1 MAQESRLAIVIDSRN
16 ARQQIDQLRTSLNS
30 LGDAGGEATVN
41 VRGLGTAAR
50 AAGSALAAL
59 GVGAVARE
67 VLRMTDAFKNMQGSL
82 ALVSTSSQ
90 NANESFQKLL
100 AMANNTGSSLQSTVS
115 LYTRLANATRGAGY
129 TQEQMLNVTDA
140 LNKAFVISGA
150 TMQEASN
157 AAIQLSQ
164 GLASGTLRGEEL
176 NSVMEQGPRITRAL
190 ADYLGVTNGQIRQL
204 AADGK
209 ITGDV
214 VTNALLKSLTSLN
227 AELAKMPRTFE
238 QASQALK
245 NNFLAAIGQINVDP
259 VVSSV
264 DALAKSLAQPDV
276 VMGIQRIANGL
287 GSLVA
292 VGGDGLKTVVENTD
306 ALIAVAGAYAT
317 KVGVGLVSSLALS
330 AKARL
335 ADTAAANQQLV
346 AARQGELAAAS
357 EAVAIHSVT
366 VATAEASLARAIYAR
381 SEAMAA
387 AQTELSSVKQLKAV
401 AAQLAADRQLE
412 IQRLQAQITNTGLT
426 ASHTR
431 LAEIR
436 TAEAAI
442 ANQLA
447 TAEGRLAASRQAE
460 LATGAVVGQQTVAL
474 NAVRTDGVAILGAQT
489 AAQNALNAA
498 ERQGVIG
505 RTAGAA
511 TLAAFGGPLGLIT
524 LGLSAAAGAA
534 IYFASSTD
542 TATKALIDQSL
553 TLDDSIAKFRELSAE
568 QQRFQSAKWM
578 EAQRDAAKDAGGAL
592 NEYFTRA
599 FDGLNSLGVSG
610 IESAD
615 TFKRMFE
622 EVRNGQRSL
631 DSLTGWLT
639 SNTRISGVYRD
650 ELVKI
655 GAEYSATNQKADDYA
670 RLLGRSKTETDGAAS
685 SATSLAS
692 AQKASAAA
700 VGGGAQ
706 AWDKYIAQLTQTR
719 DLVGANTAQEAA
731 YTAAK
736 AGFNSR
742 QIEYARLIG
751 EQTDLL
757 KKYEEAVK
765 EGKKADQER
774 LKVQLTASITASEA
788 IKTQMESQGRS
799 MKTMAEN
806 AESSAKRQVDAIQTV
821 IDQTV
826 RYAKGLSLVEKYEP
840 KQSLQGASLLTFGQV
855 KPAAQAK
862 APAKTKTVS
871 EMVQEVLDQIDG
883 NTTEKTKKP
892 AGEKGLSS
900 KLNEAQSAFD
910 NLYRAAQPAR
920 FALQEYVER
929 QSQLELLLSKGKI
942 TQEQYNEA
950 LAQSSIN
957 YAAAIKGAQGL
968 TQAEQYRAQLERQ
981 LSGQR
986 SEYSIAAAGV
996 GMGDQQTQRMQQRVQ
1011 LEQQTNDRILQLR
1024 TELANATSEKQRQDL
1039 QAQIDLEQ
1047 EYLPK
1052 RLEALQTGFAQYD
1065 AAISSPLNGWNAAL
1079 ANFQT
1084 NAANVAG
1091 QTQSLFTSAFG
1102 TITSG
1107 VGSAF
1112 EKMALDGQT
1121 FGESVSQIT
1130 RSLIGGVINS
1140 LGQMAAQWAVNQAIQ
1155 IAFGKTRQVM
1165 AAEEMARIAA
1175 QKTAESAGAA
1185 TVAAAKVTA
1194 DGISTASSL
1203 TAIAKTTTAQ
1213 VAAAGTTLAAWLPAA
1228 LVASVGTFG
1237 AAAIVGGTAL
1247 LAAFALIK
1255 GFSTGGYVSG
1265 SGTGTSDSIPA
1276 RLSNGEFVVNA
1287 KATARNRELLEA
1299 INSNERVSFAGE
1311 NISVMRSQSGQGAN
1325 QPSQQ
1330 TNVIVNLVQDQ
1341 QRAGSVQQRTRD
1353 DGTVQVDAFVADIWG
1368 GGEMSQALEGAYGLR
1383 RSGG

>member
-1 MAQESRLAIVIDSRN
+1 MAQESRLSIVIDSRN

-82 ALVSTSSQ
+82 ALVSTSTA
-90 NANESFQKLL
+90 NASESFQKLL
-100 AMANNTGSSLQSTVS
+100 AMANNTGSSLESTVS

-245 NNFLAAIGQINVDP
+245 NNFLAAVGQINVDP

-264 DALAKSLAQPDV
+264 DALAASLAQPDV

-387 AQTELSSVKQLKAV
+387 TQTELSSVKQLKAV
-401 AAQLAADRQLE
+401 SAQLAADRQLE
-412 IQRLQAQITNTGLT
+412 IQRLQAQITNAGLT

-447 TAEGRLAASRQAE
+447 AAEGRLAASRQAE

-498 ERQGVIG
+498 EQRGIAA
-505 RTAGAA
+505 RTAGSAA
-511 TLAAFGGPLGLIT
+511 LSAFGGPLGLIT
-524 LGLSAAAGAA
+524 LGLSVAAGAA

-542 TATKALIDQSL
+542 TATEALIDQNL

-568 QQRFQSAKWM
+568 QKRFQSSKWM
-578 EAQRDAAKDAGGAL
+578 DAQRDAARDASSAL
-592 NEYFTRA
+592 NDYFTRA
-599 FDGLNSLGVSG
+599 FDGLNSLGASG
-610 IESAD
+610 VESAE
-615 TFKRMFE
+615 TFKSMFA

-639 SNTRISGVYRD
+639 SNTQISSVYRD
-650 ELVKI
+650 ELVKL
-655 GAEYSATNQKADDYA
+655 GAEYSASSQKADDYA
-670 RLLGRSKTETDGAAS
+670 RLLDRSKTATDGAAS

-706 AWDKYIAQLTQTR
+706 AWDKYISQLTQAR

-736 AGFNSR
+736 AGFNS
-742 QIEYARLIG
+742 QQVEYARLIG
-751 EQTDLL
+751 QQTDLL

-765 EGKKADQER
+765 DGKKEDQER
-774 LKVQLTASITASEA
+774 LRVQLTASIAASEA

-840 KQSLQGASLLTFGQV
+840 KQNLQGASLLTFGQQQPTSQP
-855 KPAAQAK
+855 KSSP
-862 APAKTKTVS
+862 KTKTVA

-883 NTTEKTKKP
+883 NTTAKP
-892 AGEKGLSS
+892 GNTGSPQGQKGLSS
-900 KLNEAQSAFD
+900 KLNEAQTAFD
-910 NLYRAAQPAR
+910 NLYKAAQPAK

-942 TQEQYNEA
+942 TQQQYNEA
-950 LAQSSIN
+950 LAQSSLKYAEAVRGQDEHLARLKQIN
-957 YAAAIKGAQGL
+957 DQYVKGQSLAELYAQKAAATGIQGPAGNIARSGIDSAIKGQIFNGKPNSSVISAEVGGPSSELTRMAEENAQL
-968 TQAEQYRAQLERQ
+968 QAWYDQRIAMYQQYRQLEVENAAQYDEAIRQ
-981 LSGQR
+981 LEQQR
-986 SEYSIAAAGV
+986 AEDTVRNDQAMSMARISMAQEMFGDLTSLVGTFAGEQSSAYKAMFAVSKAVAIAQALINAPKTASDAYAAMAGIPIVGPALGIAAAG
-996 GMGDQQTQRMQQRVQ
+996 
-1011 LEQQTNDRILQLR
+1011 
-1024 TELANATSEKQRQDL
+1024 
-1039 QAQIDLEQ
+1039 
-1047 EYLPK
+1047 
-1052 RLEALQTGFAQYD
+1052 
-1065 AAISSPLNGWNAAL
+1065 AAL
-1079 ANFQT
+1079 TA
-1084 NAANVAG
+1084 
-1091 QTQSLFTSAFG
+1091 
-1102 TITSG
+1102 
-1107 VGSAF
+1107 
-1112 EKMALDGQT
+1112 
-1121 FGESVSQIT
+1121 
-1130 RSLIGGVINS
+1130 
-1140 LGQMAAQWAVNQAIQ
+1140 QM
-1155 IAFGKTRQVM
+1155 
-1165 AAEEMARIAA
+1165 
-1175 QKTAESAGAA
+1175 
-1185 TVAAAKVTA
+1185 
-1194 DGISTASSL
+1194 
-1203 TAIAKTTTAQ
+1203 AQ
-1213 VAAAGTTLAAWLPAA
+1213 VASIRSISLP
-1228 LVASVGTFG
+1228 G
-1237 AAAIVGGTAL
+1237 
-1247 LAAFALIK
+1247 FA
-1255 GFSTGGYVSG
+1255 TGGYVSG
-1265 SGTGTSDSIPA
+1265 AGTGTSDSIMA
-1276 RLSNGEFVVNA
+1276 RLSDGEFVVNA
-1287 KATARNRELLEA
+1287 AATKRNRALLEA
-1299 INSNERVSFAGE
+1299 INSNERVSVASGGGS
-1311 NISVMRSQSGQGAN
+1311 SVVATGGQMQIAPAQQNVVIHNYSTSQVQTRQSANGDLEVIIQAVEDHLSNQIATGYGQF
-1325 QPSQQ
+1325 
-1330 TNVIVNLVQDQ
+1330 
-1341 QRAGSVQQRTRD
+1341 
-1353 DGTVQVDAFVADIWG
+1353 VDAG
-1368 GGEMSQALEGAYGLR
+1368 EGAYGWKR
-1383 RSGG
+1383 QGA

>member
-59 GVGAVARE
+59 GIGAITRE

-542 TATKALIDQSL
+542 SATQSLIDQNL
-553 TLDDSIAKFRELSAE
+553 TLDDSISKYKALNDEQRQFQAQTWLRKQKEEAGEAASALERYEAVAIQGLSATG
-568 QQRFQSAKWM
+568 AD
-578 EAQRDAAKDAGGAL
+578 AQKALRDFKALFAEVESGQKPLGAL
-592 NEYFTRA
+592 TTWIFNNTSTHESYRAKLVDLANTYSTSSEQASKYNE
-599 FDGLNSLGVSG
+599 
-610 IESAD
+610 
-615 TFKRMFE
+615 
-622 EVRNGQRSL
+622 
-631 DSLTGWLT
+631 
-639 SNTRISGVYRD
+639 
-650 ELVKI
+650 
-655 GAEYSATNQKADDYA
+655 
-670 RLLGRSKTETDGAAS
+670 LLSRSKTATDGAAS
-685 SATSLAS
+685 STKSLSS
-692 AQKASAAA
+692 AQQASAAA
-700 VGGGAQ
+700 VGGGQQ
-706 AWDKYIAQLTQTR
+706 AWEKYISQLTQTR
-719 DLVGANTAQEAA
+719 DLIGANAAQEAA
-731 YTAAK
+731 YTATK
-736 AGFNSR
+736 AGFNKE

-751 EQTDLL
+751 EQTELL
-757 KKYEEAVK
+757 KEYEQAVRD
-765 EGKKADQER
+765 GKKAEQDR
-774 LKVQLTASITASEA
+774 LSGQLLVSIKSSEA
-788 IKTQMESQGRS
+788 LRIQMEAQGKA
-799 MKTMAEN
+799 MTKMAEN
-806 AESSAKRQVDAIQTV
+806 AEESSKRQITAMQ
-821 IDQTV
+821 QA
-826 RYAKGLSLVEKYEP
+826 AKFAVASAARMVSPLSAP
-840 KQSLQGASLLTFGQV
+840 QQNLQGASLLTFGQPQTYTATSSPSV
-855 KPAAQAK
+855 KTPEQQLRD
-862 APAKTKTVS
+862 
-871 EMVQEVLDQIDG
+871 MLDRLDG
-883 NTTEKTKKP
+883 NTETKPGKTG
-892 AGEKGLSS
+892 AGLSS
-900 KLNEAQSAFD
+900 KLNEAQTAFD
-910 NLYRAAQPAR
+910 NLYKAAQPAK

-950 LAQSSIN
+950 LAQSSTN

-968 TQAEQYRAQLERQ
+968 TAVEQYRAQLQKQLANERDQ
-981 LSGQR
+981 YALDAA
-986 SEYSIAAAGV
+986 SI
-996 GMGDQQTQRMQQRVQ
+996 GMGDLQASRMQQRLN
-1011 LEQQTNDRILQLR
+1011 LEMQTNDRLLQLQ
-1024 TELANATSEKQRQDL
+1024 TELANATDEKQRQAL
-1039 QAQIDLEQ
+1039 QGQIDAINEF
-1047 EYLPK
+1047 LPQQ
-1052 RLEALQTGFAQYD
+1052 LAAMQAGWAQMD
-1065 AAISSPLNGWNAAL
+1065 QAMLNPINGWTAAVQ
-1079 ANFQT
+1079 NFGNQ
-1084 NAANVAG
+1084 ARDIAG
-1091 QTQSLFTSAFG
+1091 QTQSVFTGAFG
-1102 TITSG
+1102 SISTGITDRI
-1107 VGSAF
+1107 
-1112 EKMALDGQT
+1112 MDLNL
-1121 FGESVSQIT
+1121 
-1130 RSLIGGVINS
+1130 SLQS
-1140 LGQMAAQWAVNQAIQ
+1140 LGDLGKDVLREVIAGFVKMGVQMGLNAAL
-1155 IAFGKTRQVM
+1155 
-1165 AAEEMARIAA
+1165 
-1175 QKTAESAGAA
+1175 AA
-1185 TVAAAKVTA
+1185 TLGTATAGTSIALAGTTAAAWAPAVA
-1194 DGISTASSL
+1194 LASLASFGGNSIPAAAAL
-1203 TAIAKTTTAQ
+1203 TSTTAL
-1213 VAAAGTTLAAWLPAA
+1213 ATTLAAVP
-1228 LVASVGTFG
+1228 G
-1237 AAAIVGGTAL
+1237 
-1247 LAAFALIK
+1247 FA
-1255 GFSTGGYVSG
+1255 TGGYFTG
-1265 SGTGTSDSIPA
+1265 SGTGTSDSNLA
-1276 RLSNGEFVVNA
+1276 KLSNGEFIVNA
-1287 KATARNRELLEA
+1287 AATRKNRALLEA
-1299 INSNERVSFAGE
+1299 INSGERVSTGSGTGSGGGASAMPQPIVQIFEDPSRAGTSQVTRE
-1311 NISVMRSQSGQGAN
+1311 GNQDFIKVWVASVMG
-1325 QPSQQ
+1325 
-1330 TNVIVNLVQDQ
+1330 
-1341 QRAGSVQQRTRD
+1341 
-1353 DGTVQVDAFVADIWG
+1353 DGEAD
-1368 GGEMSQALEGAYGLR
+1368 QALRAKYGLQGVG
-1383 RSGG
+1383 S